1 MKVPFFNLHKV
12 NQTLKNEFLD
22 VYSRIIDNNNFI
34 LGSDVI
40 DFENNFAT
48 YINSK
53 HCIGVGNGLDA
64 LKIAL
69 LLLGIGKGDEVIVP
83 AHTYIATWLAVS
95 EIGATPIPVDVCNAT
110 MNIDIS
116 LIQEKISSKTKAII
130 PVHIY
135 GLPCDMD
142 SIMSIATKN
151 NIYVIEDFAQAH
163 GATYKGKKVGS
174 FGQINGCS
182 FYPSKN
188 IGAFGDA
195 GAITTSDKEL
205 AKKASILRNY
215 GSKEKY
221 IHDFKGFN
229 SRLDS
234 IQASVLNIKL
244 KHLDNHNLERKK
256 IAETY
261 LMNLKE
267 VNDFQFQEIPS
278 DRESVFHLFTL
289 RTDKRNQLQKYL
301 YENNIDSLI
310 HYPIPPHLQKAYY
323 SLGFQKGDF
332 PVSEKISKETLSLP
346 LFIGIEKFQIE
357 FVCEKLLHFIKA

>member
-1 MKVPFFNLHKV
+1 MKVPFFNLNKV

-22 VYSRIIDNNNFI
+22 VYSSIIDNNNFI

-40 DFENNFAT
+40 DFENYFAT

-53 HCIGVGNGLDA
+53 YCIGVGNGLDA

-69 LLLGIGKGDEVIVP
+69 LTLGIGKGDEVIVP

-95 EIGATPIPVDVCNAT
+95 EIGATPIPVDVCNTT
-110 MNIDIS
+110 MNVDPS
-116 LIQEKISSKTKAII
+116 LIQERISSKTKAII

-142 SIMSIATKN
+142 SIISIATKN
-151 NIYVIEDFAQAH
+151 NLYVIEDFAQAN

-215 GSKEKY
+215 GSEEKY
-221 IHDFKGFN
+221 IHDFKGFKIRFN
-229 SRLDS
+229 SS
-234 IQASVLNIKL
+234 KC
-244 KHLDNHNLERKK
+244 
-256 IAETY
+256 
-261 LMNLKE
+261 
-267 VNDFQFQEIPS
+267 F
-278 DRESVFHLFTL
+278 
-289 RTDKRNQLQKYL
+289 KYKT
-301 YENNIDSLI
+301 
-310 HYPIPPHLQKAYY
+310 QT
-323 SLGFQKGDF
+323 FR
-332 PVSEKISKETLSLP
+332 
-346 LFIGIEKFQIE
+346 
-357 FVCEKLLHFIKA
+357 